1 MSLTFVT
8 DDKPEELSLELLE
21 VMSKSEP
28 FVTPKHMYVVR
39 SASYLDINSDDSN
52 ICYVLRIID
61 QGLDGLRN
69 GKFG

>member
-1 MSLTFVT
+1 MEVSGYINGINNGDILTPVT
-8 DDKPEELSLELLE
+8 
-21 VMSKSEP
+21 VAVRSKNR
-28 FVTPKHMYVVR
+28 VHIHMYVVQ